1 MSENS
6 NSKKQPKK
14 PDAREDRLKAALK
27 ANMARRKPQARARSS
42 SDEGEGAEPQA
53 RFSGQAHRGAR
64 KTDKG
69 QD

>member
-27 ANMARRKPQARARSS
+27 ANMARRKTQAKARASAE
-42 SDEGEGAEPQA
+42 DNDAGEPQA
-53 RFSGQAHRGAR
+53 RFSGQAHRSAE
-64 KTDKG
+64 KTEKG